1 MQAGGPSKRTGAD
14 LLTLNS
20 PQERMQKKRG
30 GHASEALYQH
40 ARHEI
45 VDGGAVVLW
54 SEV

>member
-20 PQERMQKKRG
+20 PQERMQKKVLAM
-30 GHASEALYQH
+30 HEQHFNQH

-45 VDGGAVVLW
+45 VQGGAVVLW